1 MREPAHALGLDPALP
16 VGDDRQ
22 DGTPLNDAQL
32 DDARLVAAVLQ
43 RDRKA
48 MAEFVSRH
56 ADSVYGYVRHRLV
69 PRTDLA
75 DDLAQ
80 EVFLAALKGLRGFS
94 GKSSLQS
101 WLLGIARLRVAD
113 HYRKTLRRDEVFDET
128 EDPVSGPVSFPEFE
142 DELDRNR
149 LKERTRRVLSQLP
162 EAYAYV
168 LVWRYWDHRSA
179 REISADTGRTEKAV
193 ERLLA
198 RARVQFKRRWEDD

>member
-1 MREPAHALGLDPALP
+1 MGEPAHALGPEPAP
-16 VGDDRQ
+16 QIGGDLQ
-22 DGTPLNDAQL
+22 DGAQL
-32 DDARLVAAVLQ
+32 DDARLVSAVLQ

-56 ADSVYGYVRHRLV
+56 TDSVYGYVRHRLV
-69 PRTDLA
+69 PRTDLV
-75 DDLAQ
+75 DDLVQ

-94 GKSSLQS
+94 GRSSLRS

-128 EDPVSGPVSFPEFE
+128 EDPVSGPASFPEFE
-142 DELDRNR
+142 DELDRHR
-149 LKERTRRVLSQLP
+149 LKERTRRILSQLP
-162 EAYAYV
+162 EPYAYV
-168 LVWRYWDHRSA
+168 LLWRYWDRRSA

>member
-1 MREPAHALGLDPALP
+1 MTQI
-16 VGDDRQ
+16 GDDLQ
-22 DGTPLNDAQL
+22 DGAQLNDAQLDDAQL
-32 DDARLVAAVLQ
+32 DDARLVSAVLQ

-69 PRTDLA
+69 PRTDLV
-75 DDLAQ
+75 DDLVQ

-94 GKSSLQS
+94 GKSSLRS

-128 EDPVSGPVSFPEFE
+128 EEPVSGPVSFPDFE

-149 LKERTRRVLSQLP
+149 LKERTRRILSQLP
-162 EAYAYV
+162 EAYASV
-168 LVWRYWDHRSA
+168 LVWRYWDRRSA
-179 REISADTGRTEKAV
+179 RESADTGRTEKAV